1 MVSYS
6 LACFSFFNHL
16 PKWWIGLSHSV
27 VKLFLLCVSKSVLR
41 WPLVVKVHTI
51 CGWNKLKT
59 FPFISVG
66 KHEFE
71 KSWNEKTQ
79 DTTAYFKTH
88 FFKVLKNPGYCGG
101 TNYNVAGMSYSI
113 YEHIK
118 QKLHLLNCSSSLGAS
133 KNGFWFQR
141 WAARNWISPL

>member
-1 MVSYS
+1 MMNRTES
-6 LACFSFFNHL
+6 LSCETL
-16 PKWWIGLSHSV
+16 
-27 VKLFLLCVSKSVLR
+27 
-41 WPLVVKVHTI
+41 PLVRLKVCITLTPGGQGAHTRRSTI

-133 KNGFWFQR
+133 KNGF
-141 WAARNWISPL
+141 